1 MLNRV
6 ANIFSSPTS
15 GALLILGYVAVSV
28 FWYLPRTLRRAPD
41 GNGLRLSLG
50 GQNLL
55 LGGVVLSLVTLGDLG
70 EPHSELMGLFLPGFW
85 AGAVLGLLAVAS
97 WTRQWRIWL
106 KEKGRIES
114 ELRPGMGWPYWLI
127 AIFGLL
133 EPVAERQFPPLGLFR
148 ALAFSSADG
157 FLVVSGTLL
166 WLWAARKERLTK
178 APVERFWRKL

>member
-6 ANIFSSPTS
+6 ANIFSSPTL
-15 GALLILGYVAVSV
+15 GALLILGYAAVSV
-28 FWYLPRTLRRAPD
+28 FWYVPRTLRRAPD

-55 LGGVVLSLVTLGDLG
+55 LFGVVLSLVTLGDLG
-70 EPHSELMGLFLPGFW
+70 PPHSELMGIFLPGFG

-97 WTRQWRIWL
+97 WTRQWKIWL
-106 KEKGRIES
+106 KEKGQIES
-114 ELRPGMGWPYWLI
+114 ERPPGMPLAYWLI
-127 AIFGLL
+127 AMFGLL
-133 EPVAERQFPPLGLFR
+133 VPLAERWLPPLRVLR

-157 FLVVSGTLL
+157 FMVVSGILV

-178 APVERFWRKL
+178 TPVERFWRKV